1 MKGWWQTL
9 GCRALA
15 VAGVAAAWVIFFN
28 INSALFAQ
36 LANSPRAHWI
46 FLPAALR
53 VLSVLLFDGWGAA
66 GLMVGAYFTLSQHG
80 LADLP
85 GDLLVA
91 ASSALAPLIGIA
103 ACRRWLHI
111 AWDLS
116 GLRGLHIIAVSVA
129 TAAANTVILNL
140 ALAAVGQFHG
150 NLVRIA
156 TVFVGDVLGTAIML
170 SVIAAA
176 LSLITRQV
184 ARQA

>member
-1 MKGWWQTL
+1 MKGLCQTV
-9 GCRALA
+9 GCRALT
-15 VAGVAAAWVIFFN
+15 VAGVAAAWVMFFN
-28 INSALFAQ
+28 VNIALFAP

-66 GLMVGAYFTLSQHG
+66 GLMVGAYFTLSRHG

-85 GDLLVA
+85 GDLLIA
-91 ASSALAPLIGIA
+91 ASSALAPLVGIA

-129 TAAANTVILNL
+129 TAAANAVILNL
-140 ALAAVGQFHG
+140 ALAAAGQFQG
-150 NLVRIA
+150 NLMRIA

-170 SVIAAA
+170 SMIAAM
-176 LSLITRQV
+176 LSLITRRV
-184 ARQA
+184 AKQA